1 MRNTILKR
9 FDFFVNKFYVLLF
22 ENYFFW
28 SDKYIQ
34 MMIFRF
40 QRLIFA
46 YPQVSYCE
54 FERKKLQVAFFFKQK
69 IVELSNG

>member
-1 MRNTILKR
+1 
-9 FDFFVNKFYVLLF
+9 
-22 ENYFFW
+22 
-28 SDKYIQ
+28 

-54 FERKKLQVAFFFKQK
+54 FERKKITQVAFFSTKK
-69 IVELSNG
+69 TLSNCQMVKYKIQSEKWGSLIRITALSGK